1 MQEKKFLIL
10 LILKILE
17 TESDEQHPLS
27 QSEIVRIISGQ
38 YPCDRKTV
46 GRNIRALM
54 TVGYPIQKTTK
65 GYYLAGKMFTVEEKE
80 FILQTVRGADGKSEE
95 DKAELADRLSGVLRK
110 IVRKTD

>member
-65 GYYLAGKMFTVEEKE
+65 GYYLEGKMFTVEEKE
-80 FILQTVRGADGKSEE
+80 FILQAVRGEDGKSEE

>member
-1 MQEKKFLIL
+1 MQKKKFLIL

-65 GYYLAGKMFTVEEKE
+65 GFYLAGKMFTVEEKE
-80 FILQTVRGADGKSEE
+80 FILQAVRGADGKSEE

>member
-17 TESDEQHPLS
+17 TESDEQRPIS
-27 QSEIVRIISGQ
+27 QSEIARIISGQ
-38 YPCDRKTV
+38 YPCDRKTI

-80 FILQTVRGADGKSEE
+80 FMLQAVRGADGKSEE
-95 DKAELADRLSGVLRK
+95 DKTELADRLSGVLRK

>member
-17 TESDEQHPLS
+17 TEIDEQHPLS

-46 GRNIRALM
+46 GRNIHALM

-80 FILQTVRGADGKSEE
+80 FILQAVRGANGKSEE

>member
-17 TESDEQHPLS
+17 TESDEQHPIS
-27 QSEIVRIISGQ
+27 QSEIARIISGQ

-65 GYYLAGKMFTVEEKE
+65 GYYLAGKMFTVDEKE
-80 FILQTVRGADGKSEE
+80 FILQTVSGADGKSEE
-95 DKAELADRLSGVLRK
+95 DKEELADRLSGVLRK

>member
-17 TESDEQHPLS
+17 TESDEQRPIS
-27 QSEIVRIISGQ
+27 QSEIARIISGQ
-38 YPCDRKTV
+38 YPCDRKTI

-80 FILQTVRGADGKSEE
+80 FILQAVRGADGKSEE
-95 DKAELADRLSGVLRK
+95 DKTELADRLSGVLRK

>member
-1 MQEKKFLIL
+1 MPGKKYLII

-17 TESDEQHPLS
+17 TNTDREHPLT
-27 QSEIVRIISGQ
+27 QIKIAEQVSEV

-80 FILQTVRGADGKSEE
+80 FILQAVRGADGKSEE